1 MSDLKSMR
9 ELAGMTQFSI
19 SRRSGVS
26 RMRLSLA
33 ECGEVELDAEE
44 EAAVRRILLAAIE
57 ARALQLQMVLADSW
71 AEAAGV
77 SA

>member
-1 MSDLKSMR
+1 MSDLKSIR
-9 ELAGMTQFSI
+9 VLAGMTQFSI
-19 SRRSGVS
+19 SRRNGVS

-57 ARALQLQMVLADSW
+57 ARALQLQMVLADSR